1 MAAVGRARPISTIP
15 GRMDPPSTGIV
26 LEAGG
31 GGVRVS
37 FTVEKWYLDL
47 VTDDG
52 TAVVGY
58 VVDVRWLGLAVRLA
72 ARLIVHAGGRR
83 EELTTRGD
91 TAWPQPADGRLTW
104 TSESL
109 GVTGEWL
116 ALDAPITSTLLATPA
131 GSVEW
136 ACLMPRARASVVTPA
151 ARYDGLGYAEHLRL
165 TVPPWAVP
173 FHTVRWGR
181 HVSDRHALVWIER
194 DGAVPMRAAWLDGT
208 PEALAA
214 VGPSGVTGLSG
225 GWALRWHAGHVL
237 TDRSVG
243 DAIAGAA
250 PALGSLIAGRLANVR
265 EHKQLAASSLVDADG
280 RALDH
285 GWAIHEEVTW

>member
-1 MAAVGRARPISTIP
+1 M
-15 GRMDPPSTGIV
+15 
-26 LEAGG
+26 
-31 GGVRVS
+31 S

-52 TAVVGY
+52 TAVIGY

-72 ARLIVHAGGRR
+72 ARLIVDAGGRR
-83 EELTTRGD
+83 EELTAHGD

-109 GVTGEWL
+109 GVTGEWR
-116 ALDAPITSTLLATPA
+116 ALDAPITSTLLETRA
-131 GSVEW
+131 GRIDW
-136 ACLMPRARASVVTPA
+136 ACLMPRARASVDISA
-151 ARYDGLGYAEHLRL
+151 ANRAREGRVAPVRYEGLGYAEHLRL

-181 HVSDRHALVWIER
+181 HVSDGHALVWIER
-194 DGAVPMRAAWLDGT
+194 DGAAPMRAAWLDGT
-208 PEALAA
+208 PEPLAT
-214 VGPSGVTGLSG
+214 VGPSGVTGLSSG
-225 GWALRWHAGHVL
+225 RALRWHAGHVL

-265 EHKQLAASSLVDADG
+265 EHKQRSASSLVDAGG
-280 RALDH
+280 RALDR